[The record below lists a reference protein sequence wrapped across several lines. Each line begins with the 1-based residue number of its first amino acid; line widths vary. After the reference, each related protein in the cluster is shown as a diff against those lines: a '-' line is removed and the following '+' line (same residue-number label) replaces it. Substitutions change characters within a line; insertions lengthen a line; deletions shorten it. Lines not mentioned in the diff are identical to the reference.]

1 MAPHDSRWQAQ
12 ATEHGTKYTA
22 HAAFDEPKKLVAKVA
37 SNALGISVPDNVQVK
52 PIGSGVVREA
62 FIPVVPS
69 VQLGERL
76 GLPTE
81 GYYYHFY
88 NGRLVQEYNR
98 KYLRDN
104 TQRTAKDELNKTR
117 ITHTE
122 FKPFVIADKPNLKD
136 PA

>member
-1 MAPHDSRWQAQ
+1 MNDWEYVNFSQDHETDY
-12 ATEHGTKYTA
+12 H
-22 HAAFDEPKKLVAKVA
+22 
-37 SNALGISVPDNVQVK
+37 
-52 PIGSGVVREA
+52 
-62 FIPVVPS
+62 
-69 VQLGERL
+69 L
-76 GLPTE
+76 GLV
-81 GYYYHFY
+81 GKSKS
-88 NGRLVQEYNR
+88 EYNR